1 MQVTLYMATTIN
13 GFIASETH
21 DTPWTDAEWDSYSS
35 KVKEIGNLIVGKVTY
50 DFMASD
56 GSYEK
61 LGNPTVVCLTKSV
74 NNPSS
79 NNHFFVKD
87 FPSAIKL
94 LAEREFGHVL
104 VGGGGFCDTA
114 ALESGLIDEIYIDL
128 EPVLFGKGIPLF
140 RPSNTNLKLQ
150 LVDHKQI
157 GESGIQLHYRVIK

>member
-1 MQVTLYMATTIN
+1 MKVILYMATTIN
-13 GFIASETH
+13 GFIASEDH

-35 KVKEIGNLIVGKVTY
+35 KVKETGNLIIGKITY

-74 NNPSS
+74 DNSSS
-79 NNHFFVKD
+79 NNHYFVKD
-87 FPSAIKL
+87 FSSAIKL
-94 LAEREFGHVL
+94 LTEQGFNHVL

-114 ALESGLIDEIYIDL
+114 ALESGLIDEIYIDV

-140 RPSNTNLKLQ
+140 RISDTNLKLQ
-150 LVDHKQI
+150 LIDHKQI